1 MTQAE
6 EALDEMA
13 EMMDPDDVAFLKA
26 QSRRSNGKRKHGDND
41 SESENDL
48 EINALE
54 KRAKV
59 NAYQEAED
67 EGDKKDLL
75 PIRTKQGWV
84 QRSAKV
90 EHQADE
96 EEEEDAEVGDDTNGA
111 HEESEDTDEEE
122 QEDIKGQ
129 EFSVIELLAKRR
141 EFIAEKKTEIGSMA
155 SNFLEL
161 PHERVTVLEKLVK
174 MVSSKES
181 QGTIII
187 LFSIYSISFS

>member
-1 MTQAE
+1 M
-6 EALDEMA
+6 DEMA

-26 QSRRSNGKRKHGDND
+26 QCRRSNGHKRKHGQDDDEDSDN
-41 SESENDL
+41 EL

-59 NAYQEAED
+59 NAYQAED
-67 EGDKKDLL
+67 QDNPEDKKDLL

-90 EHQADE
+90 QQQPEEGEDQAEEGGETNGNHE
-96 EEEEDAEVGDDTNGA
+96 EEE
-111 HEESEDTDEEE
+111 SSEEE
-122 QEDIKGQ
+122 ADEDIKGQ

-141 EFIAEKKTEIGSMA
+141 EYIAEKKTEIGSMA
-155 SNFLEL
+155 SNFLEV

-174 MVSSKES
+174 MVSASKDS
-181 QGTIII
+181 QGEKN
-187 LFSIYSISFS
+187 

>member
-26 QSRRSNGKRKHGDND
+26 QSRRSNGKRKHGDDD
-41 SESENDL
+41 SDSENDL

-59 NAYQEAED
+59 NAYQDAED
-67 EGDKKDLL
+67 EGDKKDFL

-96 EEEEDAEVGDDTNGA
+96 EEEEEEDAEVGDDTNGA
-111 HEESEDTDEEE
+111 HEEAEDTDEEE
-122 QEDIKGQ
+122 QEEIKGQ

-174 MVSSKES
+174 MVSSTKDS
-181 QGTIII
+181 QGI
-187 LFSIYSISFS
+187 LSFY